1 MNDRA
6 VQLVPDFGWPQARL
20 AVLAYAH
27 LLVCAVSLYFITA
40 VDSFPGVLGS
50 DQSHLAAAVL
60 NVVAFSP
67 VVLLFA
73 IGRFSFGYLVG
84 FYFYILV
91 LGYLW
96 LIEFSLLDYDHR
108 LAMTSIVLS
117 ALVFLAPALFITAP
131 VRQAVVIPARAFHKL
146 PSVILIASAAIIGI
160 GSLYNLKLVDL
171 TEMYKYRAE
180 VALPVYLRY
189 AVWIFSSALLPFA
202 FACFVVS
209 KRIIQAGVALFLMLL
224 FYPIMLTK
232 MALFAPV
239 WLLFLALVS
248 KLVEARRATIL
259 SFFLPVFVGVVCALL
274 YKAGLIPLKPGMV
287 YFGIVNNRMIAIP
300 SLALE
305 VYNNYFSGH
314 PLTHF
319 CQINVVK
326 FVIACPYDEPIWA
339 VMAKAYELGAFNA
352 SLFATE
358 GVASVGLVL
367 APVSA
372 LVCGLIIA
380 LGNRLSSGLPPRFVL
395 LSTGILPQVLL
406 NVPLSTALLT
416 NGVGLL
422 FLLWYVA
429 PRSAFDQTSTV
440 TNAAVEQPKTTA
452 VVGTS

>member
-1 MNDRA
+1 MNNRA
-6 VQLVPDFGWPQARL
+6 VQLVPGFGWSQSKL

-27 LLVCAVSLYFITA
+27 IMVCAVTLYFITA
-40 VDSFPGVLGS
+40 VNSFPGIISS

-84 FYFYILV
+84 FYFYIMV

-108 LAMTSIVLS
+108 LALASIVLS
-117 ALVFLAPALFITAP
+117 ALAFLAPALFITGP
-131 VRQAVVIPARAFHKL
+131 VRQAVVIPARAFHIM
-146 PSVILIASAAIIGI
+146 PSVILIASAAIVGV

-180 VALPVYLRY
+180 VALPTYLRY

-202 FACFVVS
+202 FACFVAS
-209 KRIIQAGVALFLMLL
+209 KRILQAGVALLLMLL
-224 FYPIMLTK
+224 FYPIILTK
-232 MALFAPV
+232 MALFAPA

-248 KLVEARRATIL
+248 KLVEARTATIL
-259 SFFLPVFVGVVCALL
+259 SFLLPVFIGVVCALL
-274 YKAGLIPLKPGMV
+274 YQAGLIPLRPGMV
-287 YFGIVNNRMIAIP
+287 YFGIVNSRIIAIP

-319 CQINVVK
+319 CQINIVKLVV
-326 FVIACPYDEPIWA
+326 ACPYDEPIWA

-358 GVASVGLVL
+358 GIASVGLVL

-372 LVCGLIIA
+372 LVCGLIVA
-380 LGNRLSSGLPPRFVL
+380 LGNRLSSGLPPQFVL

-429 PRSAFDQTSTV
+429 PRSAFDEAGVSR
-440 TNAAVEQPKTTA
+440 AIAPE
-452 VVGTS
+452 

>member
-6 VQLVPDFGWPQARL
+6 VQLVPGFGRPQARL

-27 LLVCAVSLYFITA
+27 VMVCAVSLYFVTL
-40 VDSFPGVLGS
+40 VNSFPGVISS
-50 DQSHLAAAVL
+50 DQSHLPAAIL

-84 FYFYILV
+84 FYFYIMV

-96 LIEFSLLDYDHR
+96 LIEFSLLEYDHR
-108 LAMTSIVLS
+108 LALASIVLS
-117 ALVFLAPALFITAP
+117 ALAFLAPALFITTP
-131 VRQAVVIPARAFHKL
+131 VRQAVVLPARAFHMM
-146 PSVILIASAAIIGI
+146 PSVILIASATIIGI

-171 TEMYKYRAE
+171 NEMYKYRAE
-180 VALPVYLRY
+180 VALPAYLRY

-209 KRIIQAGVALFLMLL
+209 KRFLQAGVALLLMLL
-224 FYPIMLTK
+224 FYPIILTK
-232 MALFAPV
+232 TALFAPV
-239 WLLFLALVS
+239 WLVFLALIS
-248 KLVEARRATIL
+248 KLVEARKATIL
-259 SFFLPVFVGVVCALL
+259 SFFLPVVIGVTCALL
-274 YKAGLIPLKPGMV
+274 YNAGLIPLKPGMV

-319 CQINVVK
+319 CQINIVK
-326 FVIACPYDEPIWA
+326 LVAACPYDEPIWA
-339 VMAKAYELGAFNA
+339 VMAKAYDLGAFNA

-358 GVASVGLVL
+358 GIASVGLVL

-372 LVCGLIIA
+372 LTCGLIIA

-429 PRSAFDQTSTV
+429 PRPAFDQV
-440 TNAAVEQPKTTA
+440 AAPTA
-452 VVGTS
+452 APAER

>member
-6 VQLVPDFGWPQARL
+6 VQLMPGFGWPQTKL
-20 AVLAYAH
+20 AMLAYAH
-27 LLVCAVSLYFITA
+27 VVVCAASLYFVTL
-40 VDSFPGVLGS
+40 VNSFPAVIS
-50 DQSHLAAAVL
+50 FDQSHLTAAIL

-67 VVLLFA
+67 AVLLFA

-84 FYFYILV
+84 FYFYIMV

-96 LIEFSLLDYDHR
+96 LIEFSLLEYDHR
-108 LAMTSIVLS
+108 LALTSIVLS
-117 ALVFLAPALFITAP
+117 ALAFLAPALFITAP
-131 VRQAVVIPARAFHKL
+131 VRQAVVIPARTFHMM
-146 PSVILIASAAIIGI
+146 PSIILIASAAIIGI

-180 VALPVYLRY
+180 VALPAYLRY

-209 KRIIQAGVALFLMLL
+209 KRLLQAGVALLLMLL
-224 FYPIMLTK
+224 FYPIILTK
-232 MALFAPV
+232 MALFAPA
-239 WLLFLALVS
+239 WLLFLAVIS
-248 KLVEARRATIL
+248 KLVEARKATIL
-259 SFFLPVFVGVVCALL
+259 SFFLPVLIGVVCALL
-274 YKAGLIPLKPGMV
+274 YNAGLIPLRPAMV

-305 VYNNYFSGH
+305 IYNNYFSAH

-319 CQINVVK
+319 CQINIVK
-326 FVIACPYDEPIWA
+326 LVAACPYDEPIWA
-339 VMAKAYELGAFNA
+339 IMAKVYELGAFNA

-358 GVASVGLVL
+358 GIASVGLVL

-372 LVCGLIIA
+372 LICGLIIA

-422 FLLWYVA
+422 FLLWYVSPRCAFEQA
-429 PRSAFDQTSTV
+429 PKAAPADVDSLGQSAI
-440 TNAAVEQPKTTA
+440 
-452 VVGTS
+452 G